1 MTSFAVEPTYSQGFG
16 AALRVDRADNLMS
29 AIIDSLPQDATQA
42 QIDGMTAQWVMGEL
56 RTPKTLQTV
65 RRRFVQLW
73 PLIAP
78 LAERQPDQFD
88 AITLEFAERTTC
100 LD

>member
-16 AALRVDRADNLMS
+16 AALRVDRSDNLMS
-29 AIIDSLPQDATQA
+29 AIIDNLPEDATQA

>member
-1 MTSFAVEPTYSQGFG
+1 MTSFTIEQDTRSGMG
-16 AALRVDRADNLMS
+16 ANLRVDRSDNLLS
-29 AIIDSLPQDATQA
+29 AILDRLPEYATQD
-42 QIDGMTAQWVMGEL
+42 QVDGMTAQWVMGEL
-56 RTPKTLQTV
+56 RSPKTLQTV

-88 AITLEFAERTTC
+88 AIALEFAERTTC
-100 LD
+100 LG